1 MQSEANNINDVKEIS
16 EPEEKQAIIET
27 SRANVLKP
35 GLSELNLKMSAIE
48 KSTNSNGE
56 DKSRISV
63 KDLDS
68 FHTKV
73 FDQMTDEED
82 GENNIEES
90 KLVNPRKRHI
100 SRSFIKRSIKFSRVI
115 LKNTIF
121 IILINLFTTFILFG
135 DYLRIIIFRR
145 QADVFF
151 DVFVIISIF
160 VFAFEFLLNVMATK
174 KYVWSLYF
182 WMDLVMCVFI
192 VLNISQI
199 SNLVFYS
206 ANEKVTKIT
215 TKIAKFLR
223 LIRLVRFLKYFQ
235 KKDVGV
241 SNSKSSKAKVSN
253 KSTNQNKSTKL
264 KQSKVTVELKELNIK
279 RLIILI
285 LVMWILI
292 PLFDYEVYSN
302 ARTNTNQDKV
312 SLILFNMM
320 RYPGKA
326 NLYIQQ
332 IQDQLVK
339 SNQSLAKL
347 YVKGVVDFED
357 VDYPYLRLSDQVI
370 FQDTIPFKNVD
381 YEAQF
386 NISVRLETVIQAVLD
401 LLNTLLLGLIMIL
414 SIFNLNRDMSNLI
427 LTPLERMINK
437 IKVVAL
443 NPLLALKKNS
453 QIEMKKDEMNETL
466 VIEEAINKISELL
479 MLGFGQA
486 GCRIISHILFEMD
499 KDLDELFHGEKTYAI
514 FGFCYITNF
523 THTTEVLQEDVMMF
537 VNTIADIV
545 HCSVDEF
552 NGAANKNIGDAFL
565 VVWKLKDD
573 GYKYFHD
580 SEFKSKLQE
589 NQMETSKLKQIDYM
603 SEDSYNRQMAELSLL
618 SFIQIVIEIN
628 TSPLVKQF
636 SRHPRIME
644 MMPDYKIKMGFGLH
658 LGWAIEGAIGS
669 SFKIDASYLS
679 PNVNMAA
686 RLEAATKQFGVDIL
700 FSGSLYNLF
709 TTRKI
714 IDVCR
719 HIDTVM
725 VKGSR
730 QPVKLYTIDL
740 NIKNLVENRMAKN
753 LKDKKLRAIKIDHKD
768 NLHDNFKLIGKKVKT
783 IEENSNNIDIFES
796 QLSKFQSCEE
806 DTLVNKTLNSNSF
819 TLICDFNNIV
829 NRDYRQKFKFALNSY
844 LEGDWSLSKKFF
856 EKCFK
861 VKDND
866 KPSKVLFEFM
876 AKHNFVKPLDWK
888 NCRELT
894 EK

>member
-1 MQSEANNINDVKEIS
+1 MGFEDSNMKEEEARGNGT
-16 EPEEKQAIIET
+16 EEKEKLDIQLAMM
-27 SRANVLKP
+27 LKP
-35 GLSELNLKMSAIE
+35 QQSDINQKSSILE
-48 KSTNSNGE
+48 KSANSIGE

-73 FDQMTDEED
+73 FDQVTDEED
-82 GENNIEES
+82 ADHTIDES
-90 KLVNPRKRHI
+90 KLVKRRKRTI
-100 SRSFIKRSIKFSRVI
+100 SRSFLKKTTKASRIV
-115 LKNTIF
+115 LKNLF
-121 IILINLFTTFILFG
+121 FKILINAFTTFILFG
-135 DYLRIIIFRR
+135 DYFRIMIFRQ

-151 DVFVIISIF
+151 DVFVILSIF
-160 VFAFEFLLNVMATK
+160 IFAFEFILNVIATK

-182 WMDLVMCVFI
+182 WMDLIMCLFI
-192 VLNISQI
+192 VLNVSSI

-206 ANEKVTKIT
+206 ANENVTKIT

-223 LIRLVRFLKYFQ
+223 LIRLIRFLKYFQ

-241 SNSKSSKAKVSN
+241 SKVNSNPKIAN
-253 KSTNQNKSTKL
+253 KSPSQPKPSKI
-264 KQSKVTVELKELNIK
+264 KQSKVTIELKELNIK

-292 PLFDYEVYSN
+292 PLFDYDIYIN
-302 ARTNTNQDKV
+302 PRTNTNQDKV
-312 SLILFNMM
+312 SLLLFNLL
-320 RYPGKA
+320 RYPNDFGTFIGQIQEQLNQNNEILSK
-326 NLYIQQ
+326 LYIKN
-332 IQDQLVK
+332 II
-339 SNQSLAKL
+339 
-347 YVKGVVDFED
+347 DFED
-357 VDYPYLRLSDQVI
+357 EDYQNLRLSDQII
-370 FQDTIPFKNVD
+370 FHDSIPFQNMI

-386 NISVRLETVIQAVLD
+386 NISVRYETIIQAMLD

-414 SIFNLNRDMSNLI
+414 SIFSLNRDMSNLI

-443 NPLLALKKNS
+443 NPLQALKKNN
-453 QIEMKKDEMNETL
+453 QIVMKSNEMNETL

-499 KDLDELFHGEKTYAI
+499 RELDELFHGEKTYCI

-523 THTTEVLQEDVMMF
+523 TNITEVLQEDVMIF
-537 VNTIADIV
+537 VNTIAEIV

-552 NGAANKNIGDAFL
+552 SGAANKNIGDAFL

-580 SEFKSKLQE
+580 SEFKSKLVE
-589 NQMETSKLKQIDYM
+589 NQMETSKLKQIDYA
-603 SEDSYNRQMAELSLL
+603 SEDDYNRHLAEISLL
-618 SFIQIVIEIN
+618 SFIQIIIEIN

-636 SRHPRIME
+636 SKHPRIIE
-644 MMPDYKIKMGFGLH
+644 MMPNYKLTMGFGLH

-686 RLEAATKQFGVDIL
+686 RLEAATKQFGVSIL
-700 FSGSLYNLF
+700 FSGALF
-709 TTRKI
+709 ELFNTRKI
-714 IDVCR
+714 IDLCR

-740 NIKNLVENRMAKN
+740 NIKNLIENRLKPGI
-753 LKDKKLRAIKIDHKD
+753 KDKKLRAIKIDHKD
-768 NLHDNFKLIGKKVKT
+768 NLRDNFKIIGKKVRT
-783 IEENSNNIDIFES
+783 IEENSHNADTFDS
-796 QLSKFQSCEE
+796 QLSKIQSCEE
-806 DTLVNKTLNSNSF
+806 ETLINKKLNSQSF
-819 TLICDFNNIV
+819 KLILDFNNIV

-844 LEGDWSLSKKFF
+844 LEGDWPLAKRFF
-856 EKCFK
+856 EKCFV
-861 VKDND
+861 VKNND
-866 KPSKVLFEFM
+866 KPSIVLFEFM
-876 AKHNFVKPLDWK
+876 SKHNFLKPHDWK